1 MPVAHGVL
9 ISMNLKCQRGIPDVS
24 ITFHGILL
32 LLKMSCKLTEL
43 ILSLDSLLGNQYIRI
58 ENLIQLTMRF

>member
-1 MPVAHGVL
+1 MKSAYLLHVIHKHQFCVKGMPVAHGVL

-32 LLKMSCKLTEL
+32 LLKMSCKSVK
-43 ILSLDSLLGNQYIRI
+43 IV
-58 ENLIQLTMRF
+58 